1 MVDSE
6 DDEKLPLA
14 MSSLDQTLLALDNNG
29 CWDEFI
35 FGQGI
40 AILFSFSLMKR
51 NKSSE
56 MLSVHPL
63 LHCWSRE
70 QISKSEQQRMYEM
83 GSIILC
89 CAIPQRLSSYDY
101 GLRRLI
107 FPHIKANESYGDQMG
122 LTKKY
127 YDDQL
132 NKFIFVLQEF
142 GDWKYAEQ
150 LSSSVVNEKEDT
162 WCRKLIHPLKHG
174 KASKFIC

>member
-1 MVDSE
+1 
-6 DDEKLPLA
+6 
-14 MSSLDQTLLALDNNG
+14 
-29 CWDEFI
+29 
-35 FGQGI
+35 
-40 AILFSFSLMKR
+40 
-51 NKSSE
+51 
-56 MLSVHPL
+56 
-63 LHCWSRE
+63 
-70 QISKSEQQRMYEM
+70 M

-101 GLRRLI
+101 GLRWLI

-122 LTKKY
+122 LIKKY

-162 WCRKLIHPLKHG
+162 
-174 KASKFIC
+174 